1 VTEPML
7 SVTLTLSDPQVDD
20 EQLQVDTLTLR
31 DQIAEVEGVNDV
43 YTTPAAQAPANAKS
57 IGGAIINVLTA
68 EITPQAL
75 MSVLNFLGGRLFNRS
90 IEIEAE
96 ANGKTLK
103 VRVSNAKDLEFA
115 IEQAKRFLE
124 G

>member
-1 VTEPML
+1 MSEPML
-7 SVTLTLSDPQVDD
+7 SVTLTLSDLQLED
-20 EQLQVDTLTLR
+20 EQLQAAT
-31 DQIAEVEGVNDV
+31 IALAEEIREVEGVSDV
-43 YTTPAAQAPANAKS
+43 YPTSAESAPANAKS

-75 MSVLNFLGGRLFNRS
+75 MSVLNFVGGRLFNRS

-103 VRVSNAKDLEFA
+103 VRVSNPKDLEFA

>member
-1 VTEPML
+1 MTEPML
-7 SVTLTLSDPQVDD
+7 SITLTLSDPQVDD
-20 EQLQVDTLTLR
+20 EQLQADTLTLQ

-43 YTTPAAQAPANAKS
+43 YTTPATQAPVNAKS

-75 MSVLNFLGGRLFNRS
+75 MSVLNFLGGRLFNRT

-103 VRVSNAKDLEFA
+103 VKVSNAKDLEFA

>member
-1 VTEPML
+1 MTEPML
-7 SVTLTLSDPQVDD
+7 SITLTLSDPQVDD
-20 EQLQVDTLTLR
+20 EQLQADTLTLQ

-43 YTTPAAQAPANAKS
+43 YATPATQAPVNAKS

-75 MSVLNFLGGRLFNRS
+75 MSVLNFLGGRLFNRT

-103 VRVSNAKDLEFA
+103 VKVSNAKDLEFA